1 MRFLVFIAL
10 LASVKMT
17 AQWQPAGDKIK
28 SKWAATVSPEK
39 VWSEYPRPQMV
50 RAEWSN
56 LNGLWDYA
64 IRPKE
69 SGMPEQWDGE
79 ILVPFAVESS
89 LSGVMQTIGP
99 EQVLWYH
106 TAFEVPESWSD
117 DQIVLHFGAVDWRAE
132 VWINDIQLG
141 QHEGGYDGFSFD
153 LTPFLKEGNQE
164 LVVKVWDPTDHGP
177 QPRGKQVSNPRG
189 IWYTA
194 VTGIWQTVW
203 LEPVGGVKHITGL
216 NYSPSPAS
224 GRVEVTIE
232 GEQLEY
238 GDVVEVSVLEGE
250 QLVASA
256 QGNALEPVTLWVKE
270 AKLWSPEDPFLYD
283 VKVVLRNRNAV
294 PVDEVSSYFGMRSIA
309 MQKDERGIMRML
321 LNGEEY
327 FHFGPLDQGWWPDG
341 LYTAPSD
348 EALAYDIIKTK
359 EYGFNT
365 IRKHVKVEPDRWY
378 YHCDRLGMLVWQ
390 DMPSG
395 DRSNGWQNRKMYDGN
410 ELKRSPESEAI
421 YRKEWKE
428 IIDALKAHPSIVVW
442 VPFNEAWGQFK
453 TAEISDWTKWMD
465 SSRLVNSASG
475 GNHIPTGDI
484 LDLHNYPHPEMYL
497 YDPTRVNVLGEY
509 GGIGLPLQGHLW
521 RPDDNWGYVKFKD
534 SGETTAEYVKYAQQL
549 LDLARQG
556 FAGAIYTQTTDVE
569 GEVNGL
575 MTYDR
580 AVDKLEIE
588 AVRKANLSV
597 IHYKNN

>member
-1 MRFLVFIAL
+1 MRILVLIAL
-10 LASVKMT
+10 LTSAKMT

-28 SKWAATVSPEK
+28 SKWAAEVSPEN
-39 VWSEYPRPQMV
+39 VWQEYPRPQMV
-50 RAEWSN
+50 RSDWSN

-64 IRPKE
+64 IRPKDG
-69 SGMPEQWDGE
+69 GMPEQWDGQ

-89 LSGVMQTIGP
+89 LSGVMQTVGP

-106 TAFEVPESWSD
+106 TSFEIPESWD
-117 DQIVLHFGAVDWRAE
+117 GNQILLHFGAVDWRAD
-132 VWINDIQLG
+132 VWINGIQLG
-141 QHEGGYDGFSFD
+141 HHEGGYDGFSFD
-153 LTPFLKEGNQE
+153 LTPFLKEGKQE
-164 LVVKVWDPTDHGP
+164 LVVRVWDPTDHGP

-203 LEPVGGVKHITGL
+203 LEPVGSVKHITGL
-216 NYSPSPAS
+216 NYSPSPTTGS
-224 GRVEVTIE
+224 VEVTIE
-232 GEQLEY
+232 GEALEY
-238 GDVVEVSVLEGE
+238 GDVLEVQVLEDN
-250 QLVASA
+250 QVVASA
-256 QGNALEPVTLWVKE
+256 QGNALEPVTLWLKE
-270 AKLWSPEDPFLYD
+270 AKLWSPENPFLYD
-283 VKVVLRNRNAV
+283 VKIVLHSQAGLM
-294 PVDEVSSYFGMRSIA
+294 VDEVSSYFGMRSIS
-309 MQKDERGIMRML
+309 MQKDERGVVRML

-378 YHCDRLGMLVWQ
+378 YHCDRLGVLVWQ
-390 DMPSG
+390 DMPNG

-421 YRKEWKE
+421 YRTEWKQ
-428 IIDALKAHPSIVVW
+428 IIDGLKAHPSIVVW

-453 TAEISDWTKWMD
+453 TAEISDWTKLMD
-465 SSRLVNSASG
+465 PTRLVNSASG

-497 YDPTRVNVLGEY
+497 FDPTRVNVLGEY

-534 SGETTAEYVKYAQQL
+534 SAETTAQYVQYAQQL
-549 LDLARQG
+549 LDLVRQG

-597 IHYKNN
+597 IHYKND

>member
-1 MRFLVFIAL
+1 
-10 LASVKMT
+10 MT

-28 SKWAATVSPEK
+28 SKWATTVSPEK

-50 RAEWSN
+50 RAEWIN

-69 SGMPEQWDGE
+69 GGMPEQWDGE

-89 LSGVMQTIGP
+89 LSGVMQTVGP

-153 LTPFLKEGNQE
+153 LTPFLREGKQE

-238 GDVVEVSVLEGE
+238 GDLVEVSVLEGD
-250 QLVASA
+250 QVVASA
-256 QGNALEPVTLWVKE
+256 KGNALEPVTLWVKE

-283 VKVVLRNRNAV
+283 VKVVLRDRNAV

-421 YRKEWKE
+421 YRKEWKQ
-428 IIDALKAHPSIVVW
+428 IMDGLKAHPSIVVW

-453 TAEISDWTKWMD
+453 TAEISDWTKLMD
-465 SSRLVNSASG
+465 PSRLVNSASG

-534 SGETTAEYVKYAQQL
+534 SGETTAEYVKYARQL

>member
-1 MRFLVFIAL
+1 
-10 LASVKMT
+10 MT

-28 SKWAATVSPEK
+28 SKWATTVGPEK

-69 SGMPEQWDGE
+69 SGVPEQWDGE

-132 VWINDIQLG
+132 VWINGIQLG

-203 LEPVGGVKHITGL
+203 LEPVGGVKQITGL

-238 GDVVEVSVLEGE
+238 GDLVEVSVLEGD
-250 QLVASA
+250 QVVASA
-256 QGNALEPVTLWVKE
+256 KGNALEPVMLWVKE

-283 VKVVLRNRNAV
+283 VKVVLRDRNAV
-294 PVDEVSSYFGMRSIA
+294 PVDEISSYFGMRSIA
-309 MQKDERGIMRML
+309 MQKDERGVMRML

-390 DMPSG
+390 DMPNG
-395 DRSNGWQNRKMYDGN
+395 DRSNGWQNRKMFDGN

-421 YRKEWKE
+421 YRKEWKQ
-428 IIDALKAHPSIVVW
+428 IMDGLKAHPSIVVW

-453 TAEISDWTKWMD
+453 TAEISDWTKLMD
-465 SSRLVNSASG
+465 PSRLVNSASG

-534 SGETTAEYVKYAQQL
+534 SGETTAEYVKYARQL

-588 AVRKANLSV
+588 SVRKANLSV

>member
-153 LTPFLKEGNQE
+153 LTPFLKEGKQE

-256 QGNALEPVTLWVKE
+256 KGNALEPVTLWVKE

-453 TAEISDWTKWMD
+453 TAEISDWTKLMD
-465 SSRLVNSASG
+465 PSRLVNSASG

-534 SGETTAEYVKYAQQL
+534 SGETTAEYVKYARQL

>member
-89 LSGVMQTIGP
+89 LSGVMQTVGP

-153 LTPFLKEGNQE
+153 LTPFLKEGKQE

-453 TAEISDWTKWMD
+453 TAEISDWTKLMD
-465 SSRLVNSASG
+465 PSRLVNSASG

-534 SGETTAEYVKYAQQL
+534 SGETTAEYVKYARQL

>member
-1 MRFLVFIAL
+1 
-10 LASVKMT
+10 
-17 AQWQPAGDKIK
+17 
-28 SKWAATVSPEK
+28 
-39 VWSEYPRPQMV
+39 MV

-69 SGMPEQWDGE
+69 GGMPEQWDGE

-89 LSGVMQTIGP
+89 LSGVMQTVGP

-153 LTPFLKEGNQE
+153 LTPFLKEGKQE

-203 LEPVGGVKHITGL
+203 LEPVGSAKHITGL

-238 GDVVEVSVLEGE
+238 GDVVEVSVLEGD
-250 QLVASA
+250 QVVASA

-283 VKVVLRNRNAV
+283 VKVVLRDRNAV

-428 IIDALKAHPSIVVW
+428 IIDGLKAHPSIVVW

-465 SSRLVNSASG
+465 PSRLVNSASG

-534 SGETTAEYVKYAQQL
+534 SGETTAEYVKYARQL

>member
-1 MRFLVFIAL
+1 MRILFFIAL
-10 LASVKMT
+10 LTSAKMT

-28 SKWAATVSPEK
+28 SKWATTVSPEK

-50 RAEWSN
+50 RAEWIN

-69 SGMPEQWDGE
+69 GGMPEQWDGE

-89 LSGVMQTIGP
+89 LSGVMQTVGP

-153 LTPFLKEGNQE
+153 LTPFLREGKQE

-238 GDVVEVSVLEGE
+238 GDLVEVSVLEGD
-250 QLVASA
+250 QVVASA
-256 QGNALEPVTLWVKE
+256 KGNALEPVTLWVKE

-283 VKVVLRNRNAV
+283 VKVVLRDRNAV

-421 YRKEWKE
+421 YRKEWKQ
-428 IIDALKAHPSIVVW
+428 IMDGLKAHPSIVVW

-453 TAEISDWTKWMD
+453 TAEISDWTKLMD
-465 SSRLVNSASG
+465 PSRLVNSASG

-534 SGETTAEYVKYAQQL
+534 SGETTAEYVKYARQL

>member
-153 LTPFLKEGNQE
+153 LTPFLKEGKQE

-238 GDVVEVSVLEGE
+238 GDLVEVSVLEGE

-256 QGNALEPVTLWVKE
+256 KGNALEPVTLWVKE

-453 TAEISDWTKWMD
+453 TAEISDWTKLMD
-465 SSRLVNSASG
+465 PSRLVNSASG

-534 SGETTAEYVKYAQQL
+534 SGETTAEYVKYARQL

>member
-28 SKWAATVSPEK
+28 SKWAATVSPKK

-89 LSGVMQTIGP
+89 LSGVMQTVGP

-132 VWINDIQLG
+132 VWINGIQLG

-177 QPRGKQVSNPRG
+177 QPRGRQVSNPRG

-283 VKVVLRNRNAV
+283 VKVVLRDRNAV

-309 MQKDERGIMRML
+309 MQKDERGVMRML

-390 DMPSG
+390 DMPNG
-395 DRSNGWQNRKMYDGN
+395 DRSNGWQNRKMFDGN

-421 YRKEWKE
+421 YRKEWKQ
-428 IIDALKAHPSIVVW
+428 IMDGLKAHPSIVVW

-453 TAEISDWTKWMD
+453 TAEISDWTKLMD
-465 SSRLVNSASG
+465 PSRLVNSASG

>member
-1 MRFLVFIAL
+1 MRILVLIAFLTSA
-10 LASVKMT
+10 KMT

-28 SKWAATVSPEK
+28 SKWAAEVSPEN
-39 VWSEYPRPQMV
+39 VWQEYPRPQMV
-50 RAEWSN
+50 RSDWSN

-64 IRPKE
+64 IRPKDE
-69 SGMPEQWDGE
+69 GMPEQWDGQ

-89 LSGVMQTIGP
+89 LSGVMQTVGP

-106 TAFEVPESWSD
+106 TSLEIPESWD
-117 DQIVLHFGAVDWRAE
+117 GDQILLHFGAVDWRAD

-141 QHEGGYDGFSFD
+141 HHEGGYDGFSFD
-153 LTPFLKEGNQE
+153 LTPFLKEGKQE
-164 LVVKVWDPTDHGP
+164 LVVRVWDPTDHGP

-216 NYSPSPAS
+216 NYSPSPTT

-238 GDVVEVSVLEGE
+238 GDVVEVQVLEDN
-250 QLVASA
+250 QVVASA
-256 QGNALEPVTLWVKE
+256 QGNAMEPVTLWVKE
-270 AKLWSPEDPFLYD
+270 ARLWSPEDPFLYD
-283 VKVVLRNRNAV
+283 VKIVLHSQGGHM
-294 PVDEVSSYFGMRSIA
+294 VDEVSSYFGMRSIA
-309 MQKDERGIMRML
+309 MQKDERGVVRML

-378 YHCDRLGMLVWQ
+378 YHCDRLGVLVWQ
-390 DMPSG
+390 DMPNG

-421 YRKEWKE
+421 YRTEWKQ
-428 IIDALKAHPSIVVW
+428 IIDGLKAHPSIVVW

-453 TAEISDWTKWMD
+453 TAEISDWTKLMD
-465 SSRLVNSASG
+465 PSRLVNSASG
-475 GNHIPTGDI
+475 GNHISTGDI

-497 YDPTRVNVLGEY
+497 FDPTRVNVLGEY

-534 SGETTAEYVKYAQQL
+534 SGETTAEYVKYARQL
-549 LDLARQG
+549 LDLVRHG

-597 IHYKNN
+597 IHYKND

>member
-10 LASVKMT
+10 LASAKMT

-28 SKWAATVSPEK
+28 SKWATTVGPEK

-89 LSGVMQTIGP
+89 LSGVMQTVGP

-153 LTPFLKEGNQE
+153 LTPFLREGKQE

-238 GDVVEVSVLEGE
+238 GDLVEVSVLEGD
-250 QLVASA
+250 QVVASA
-256 QGNALEPVTLWVKE
+256 KGNALEPVMLWVKE

-283 VKVVLRNRNAV
+283 VKVVLRDRNAV

-453 TAEISDWTKWMD
+453 TAEISDWTKLMD
-465 SSRLVNSASG
+465 PSRLVNSASG

-534 SGETTAEYVKYAQQL
+534 SGETTAEYVKYARQL

>member
-1 MRFLVFIAL
+1 
-10 LASVKMT
+10 MT

-28 SKWAATVSPEK
+28 SKWATTVGPEK

-69 SGMPEQWDGE
+69 SGVPEQWDGE

-132 VWINDIQLG
+132 VWINGIQLG

-238 GDVVEVSVLEGE
+238 GDLVEVSVLEGD
-250 QLVASA
+250 QVVASA
-256 QGNALEPVTLWVKE
+256 KGNALEPVTLWVKE

-283 VKVVLRNRNAV
+283 VKVVLRDRNAV
-294 PVDEVSSYFGMRSIA
+294 PVDEISSYFGMRSIA
-309 MQKDERGIMRML
+309 MQKDERGVMRML

-390 DMPSG
+390 DMPNG
-395 DRSNGWQNRKMYDGN
+395 DRSNGWQNRKMFDGN

-421 YRKEWKE
+421 YRKEWKQ
-428 IIDALKAHPSIVVW
+428 IMDGLKAHPSIVVW

-453 TAEISDWTKWMD
+453 TAEISDWTKLMD
-465 SSRLVNSASG
+465 PSRLVNSASG

-534 SGETTAEYVKYAQQL
+534 SGETTAEYVKYARQL

>member
-1 MRFLVFIAL
+1 MRILFFIAL
-10 LASVKMT
+10 LTSAKMT

-28 SKWAATVSPEK
+28 SKWATTVSPEK

-50 RAEWSN
+50 RAEWIN
-56 LNGLWDYA
+56 LNGLWKYA

-69 SGMPEQWDGE
+69 GGMPEQWDGE

-89 LSGVMQTIGP
+89 LSGVMQTVGP

-153 LTPFLKEGNQE
+153 LTPFLKEGKQE

-256 QGNALEPVTLWVKE
+256 QGNALEPVKLWVKE

-283 VKVVLRNRNAV
+283 VKVVLRDRNAV

-465 SSRLVNSASG
+465 PSRLVNSASG

-534 SGETTAEYVKYAQQL
+534 SGETTAEYVKYARQL

>member
-1 MRFLVFIAL
+1 MRFLVIIAL
-10 LASVKMT
+10 LASAKIT

-28 SKWAATVSPEK
+28 SKWAAEVQPDQ
-39 VWSEYPRPQMV
+39 VWQEYPRPQMV
-50 RAEWSN
+50 REDWQN

-64 IRPKE
+64 ISPKAD
-69 SGMPEQWDGE
+69 GMPEQWDGE
-79 ILVPFAVESS
+79 ILVPFAAESS
-89 LSGVMQTIGP
+89 LSGVMKTVGP

-106 TAFEVPESWSD
+106 TSFEVPGEWSGR
-117 DQIVLHFGAVDWRAE
+117 QILLHFGAVDWRAD
-132 VWINDIQLG
+132 VWMNDIKLG

-153 LTPFLKEGNQE
+153 LTPFLKEGKQD

-177 QPRGKQVSNPRG
+177 QPRGKQVSHPRG

-203 LEPVGGVKHITGL
+203 LEPVGGDKHITGL
-216 NYSPSPAS
+216 NYSPSPET
-224 GRVEVTIE
+224 GRVSVAIE
-232 GEQLEY
+232 GENFEY
-238 GDVVEVSVLEGE
+238 GDVVEVTVLEGN
-250 QLVASA
+250 QVVSSGK
-256 QGNALEPVTLWVKE
+256 GNALEPLELWIKN
-270 AKLWSPEDPFLYD
+270 AKWWSPEDPFLYD
-283 VKVVLRNRNAV
+283 VKVVLKRQDGVA
-294 PVDEVSSYFGMRSIA
+294 VDEVSSYFGMRSISV
-309 MQKDERGIMRML
+309 QKDERGIMRMM
-321 LNGEEY
+321 LNGKAY

-378 YHCDRLGMLVWQ
+378 YHCDRMGMLVWQ

-395 DRSNGWQNRKMYDGN
+395 DRSNGWQNRKMFDGN

-421 YRKEWKE
+421 FKKEWKS
-428 IIDALKAHPSIVVW
+428 IMDGLIAHPSIVVW

-453 TAEISDWTKWMD
+453 TAEISDWTKLMD
-465 SSRLVNSASG
+465 PSRLVNSASG
-475 GNHIPTGDI
+475 GNHIQTGDI

-521 RPDDNWGYVKFKD
+521 RPDDNWGYVKFKN
-534 SGETTAEYVKYAQQL
+534 SSETTAEYVKYAQQL
-549 LDLARQG
+549 LELVKQG

-580 AVDKLEIE
+580 VVDKLAIE
-588 AVRKANLSV
+588 AVREANLSV
-597 IHYKNN
+597 IHYKKD

>member
-69 SGMPEQWDGE
+69 SGVPEQWDGE

-132 VWINDIQLG
+132 VWINGIQLG

-203 LEPVGGVKHITGL
+203 LEPVGGVKQITGL

-238 GDVVEVSVLEGE
+238 GDLVEVSVLEGD
-250 QLVASA
+250 QVVASA
-256 QGNALEPVTLWVKE
+256 KGNALEPVMLWVKE

-283 VKVVLRNRNAV
+283 VKVVLRDRNAV
-294 PVDEVSSYFGMRSIA
+294 PVDEISSYFGMRSIA
-309 MQKDERGIMRML
+309 MQKDERGVMRML

-390 DMPSG
+390 DMPNG
-395 DRSNGWQNRKMYDGN
+395 DRSNGWQNRKMFDGN

-421 YRKEWKE
+421 YRKEWKQ
-428 IIDALKAHPSIVVW
+428 IMDGLKAHPSIVVW

-453 TAEISDWTKWMD
+453 TAEISDWTKLMD
-465 SSRLVNSASG
+465 PSRLVNSASG

-534 SGETTAEYVKYAQQL
+534 SGETTAEYVKYARQL

>member
-89 LSGVMQTIGP
+89 LSGVMQTVGP

-238 GDVVEVSVLEGE
+238 GDLVEVSVLEGD
-250 QLVASA
+250 QVVASA
-256 QGNALEPVTLWVKE
+256 KGNALEPVTLWVKE

-283 VKVVLRNRNAV
+283 VKVVLRDLNAV

-453 TAEISDWTKWMD
+453 TAEISDWTKLMD
-465 SSRLVNSASG
+465 PSRLVNSASG

-534 SGETTAEYVKYAQQL
+534 SGETTAEYVKYARQL